1 MRFFLSNSISNLNSV
16 ILTKDDSTI
25 LELNNN
31 NYIKYLGIYY
41 VDKNKT
47 KTYFI
52 GKYTSYKSIYTY
64 QNEIIGVYILPLYIY
79 LENEWYKIINYQNL
93 INENKQILYPHLI
106 SIYNFYSEY
115 NSLPYA
121 HTIELYSNLNEI
133 TGLDED
139 NLQLSCKEI
148 SLN

>member
-1 MRFFLSNSISNLNSV
+1 MRKIIKNNLAKEDKKYYK
-16 ILTKDDSTI
+16 IYTD
-25 LELNNN
+25 N
-31 NYIKYLGIYY
+31 NY
-41 VDKNKT
+41 NR
-47 KTYFI
+47 FI
-52 GKYTSYKSIYTY
+52 YKSNRRINRTDFTTY